1 MLLATHNGIGLFNP
15 ETGECTKLLTD
26 SKLNNRQIIDMH
38 LDKHNNLWFSY
49 YLGLV
54 KYNIATHKRD
64 EYFVPNTSEKVI
76 GSNLINVL
84 FEDKKGNIWAGSS
97 GDGIFLYQPETNT
110 FKSFN
115 SQNSD
120 LINDYILDINES
132 LSGYLL
138 IASNQGFSRFDM
150 ENERFYNYNKQ
161 NGFPMTALNPYGLFV
176 AHDNEIFLSGPK
188 MMISFFEKELNSYVK
203 PYQLN
208 FTSLEVNNKLILPND
223 GSGILSESIL
233 YQPQITLNHNHS
245 IITVNFS
252 LSNYVSVLRNRIY
265 YKLEG
270 FDKDWMSAGYRKGI
284 TYTNLN
290 PGKYT
295 LVIKSQREGIK
306 EARLLIIVLPSW
318 YETWW
323 AYLIYTIVTISLLWY
338 LIQNYNSRIKL
349 RESLKYEKKHIEDLE
364 ALNQSKL
371 RFFTNIS
378 HEFRTPL
385 TLIVG
390 QVETLLQVQTFTPNI
405 YNKVLGIYKN
415 SLQLRELITELLD
428 FRKQEQGHMK
438 IKVSQHNLVNF
449 LYENYLLFLEYAS
462 SKQINFKFNKQKD
475 DIEVWYDQK
484 QMQKVINNLL
494 SNAVKHTK
502 AEDTISINV
511 SQEKDHVIIEI
522 KDTGTGIAAAE
533 IDKIFDRF
541 YQTEHLNSLNTGAGT
556 GIGLAL
562 TKGIVELHHGTIR
575 VESEPGKGSSFIIT
589 LKLGKEHFTEEQI
602 AKDDTETIQQT
613 ETIVPSVEIIPD
625 SEWKEEDN
633 KRIEDAKMLIVE
645 DNESIKQ
652 MLVGIFETF
661 YQVSTASDG
670 VEALEMIQKDMPSI
684 ILSDVVMPRMSGT
697 ELCKQIKTDF
707 NTCHIPVV
715 LLTARTAIEH
725 NIEGLK
731 IGADDYIT
739 KPFNTNLLI
748 SRCNNL
754 VNSRRLLQ
762 EKFSKQPQAF
772 AQMLATNPMD
782 KEMLD
787 RAMAIIERHLDNTD
801 FNVNIFAREMGMAR
815 TNLFTKLKAV
825 TGQTPNDFILS
836 IRLKKG
842 AVMLRNNPELN
853 ITEISDRIGFSSSRY
868 FSKCFKE
875 IYHVSPL
882 AYRKGEESEEEGDG
896 EETD

>member
-1 MLLATHNGIGLFNP
+1 
-15 ETGECTKLLTD
+15 
-26 SKLNNRQIIDMH
+26 
-38 LDKHNNLWFSY
+38 
-49 YLGLV
+49 
-54 KYNIATHKRD
+54 
-64 EYFVPNTSEKVI
+64 
-76 GSNLINVL
+76 
-84 FEDKKGNIWAGSS
+84 
-97 GDGIFLYQPETNT
+97 
-110 FKSFN
+110 
-115 SQNSD
+115 
-120 LINDYILDINES
+120 
-132 LSGYLL
+132 
-138 IASNQGFSRFDM
+138 
-150 ENERFYNYNKQ
+150 
-161 NGFPMTALNPYGLFV
+161 
-176 AHDNEIFLSGPK
+176 
-188 MMISFFEKELNSYVK
+188 
-203 PYQLN
+203 
-208 FTSLEVNNKLILPND
+208 
-223 GSGILSESIL
+223 
-233 YQPQITLNHNHS
+233 
-245 IITVNFS
+245 
-252 LSNYVSVLRNRIY
+252 
-265 YKLEG
+265 
-270 FDKDWMSAGYRKGI
+270 
-284 TYTNLN
+284 
-290 PGKYT
+290 
-295 LVIKSQREGIK
+295 
-306 EARLLIIVLPSW
+306 
-318 YETWW
+318 
-323 AYLIYTIVTISLLWY
+323 
-338 LIQNYNSRIKL
+338 
-349 RESLKYEKKHIEDLE
+349 
-364 ALNQSKL
+364 
-371 RFFTNIS
+371 
-378 HEFRTPL
+378 
-385 TLIVG
+385 
-390 QVETLLQVQTFTPNI
+390 
-405 YNKVLGIYKN
+405 
-415 SLQLRELITELLD
+415 
-428 FRKQEQGHMK
+428 MK
-438 IKVSQHNLVNF
+438 IKVSRHNLVNF

-462 SKQINFKFNKQKD
+462 SKQINFKFNKQSD

-484 QMQKVINNLL
+484 QMQKVVNNLL
-494 SNAVKHTK
+494 SNALKHTK

-511 SQEKDHVIIEI
+511 SQEDKYVIIEI

-541 YQTEHLNSLNTGAGT
+541 YQTERLDSLNTGAGT

-562 TKGIVELHHGTIR
+562 TKGIIELHHGTIR
-575 VESEPGKGSSFIIT
+575 VESEPGKGSRFIIT
-589 LKLGKEHFTEEQI
+589 LKSGNQHFTEEQI
-602 AKDDTETIQQT
+602 IRDNADANIQQPP
-613 ETIVPSVEIIPD
+613 ETIVPTVEILPD

-661 YQVSTASDG
+661 YQVTTASDG
-670 VEALEMIQKDMPSI
+670 VEALDIIQKDMPSI

-697 ELCKQIKTDF
+697 ELCKQVKTDF

-715 LLTARTAIEH
+715 LLTARTAVEH

-787 RAMAIIERHLDNTD
+787 RAMAIIEQHLDNTD

-882 AYRKGEESEEEGDG
+882 AYRKGEEKEEEGN
-896 EETD
+896 EETDQ

>member
-1 MLLATHNGIGLFNP
+1 MFSIEYATSNFIP
-15 ETGECTKLLTD
+15 A
-26 SKLNNRQIIDMH
+26 NR
-38 LDKHNNLWFSY
+38 
-49 YLGLV
+49 
-54 KYNIATHKRD
+54 
-64 EYFVPNTSEKVI
+64 
-76 GSNLINVL
+76 
-84 FEDKKGNIWAGSS
+84 
-97 GDGIFLYQPETNT
+97 
-110 FKSFN
+110 
-115 SQNSD
+115 
-120 LINDYILDINES
+120 
-132 LSGYLL
+132 
-138 IASNQGFSRFDM
+138 
-150 ENERFYNYNKQ
+150 
-161 NGFPMTALNPYGLFV
+161 
-176 AHDNEIFLSGPK
+176 NEIV
-188 MMISFFEKELNSYVK
+188 Y
-203 PYQLN
+203 
-208 FTSLEVNNKLILPND
+208 
-223 GSGILSESIL
+223 
-233 YQPQITLNHNHS
+233 
-245 IITVNFS
+245 
-252 LSNYVSVLRNRIY
+252 R
-265 YKLEG
+265 LEG
-270 FDKDWMSAGYRKGI
+270 FSDEWNHTDRKQTLI

-295 LVIKSQREGIK
+295 LVIKSDGDGIE
-306 EARLLIIVLPSW
+306 EARLLIRVLPPW

-323 AYLIYTIVTISLLWY
+323 AYLIYTICTVSLLWY

-405 YNKVLGIYKN
+405 YHKILGIYKN

-438 IKVSQHNLVNF
+438 IKVSRHNLVNF

-462 SKQINFKFNKQKD
+462 SKQINFKFNKQSD

-484 QMQKVINNLL
+484 QMQKVVNNLL
-494 SNAVKHTK
+494 SNALKHTK

-511 SQEKDHVIIEI
+511 SQEDKYVIIEI

-541 YQTEHLNSLNTGAGT
+541 YQTERLDSLNTGAGT

-562 TKGIVELHHGTIR
+562 TKGIIELHHGTIR
-575 VESEPGKGSSFIIT
+575 VESEPGKGSRFIIT
-589 LKLGKEHFTEEQI
+589 LKSGNQHFTEEQI
-602 AKDDTETIQQT
+602 IRDNTDTNIQQQP
-613 ETIVPSVEIIPD
+613 ETIVPTVEILPD

-652 MLVGIFETF
+652 MLAGIFETF
-661 YQVSTASDG
+661 YQVTTASDG
-670 VEALEMIQKDMPSI
+670 VEALDIIQKDMPSI

-715 LLTARTAIEH
+715 LLTARTAVEH

-762 EKFSKQPQAF
+762 EKFSKQPQ
-772 AQMLATNPMD
+772 LLPRCLPLTRWIKKCWTVPWPSSNSTW
-782 KEMLD
+782 
-787 RAMAIIERHLDNTD
+787 II
-801 FNVNIFAREMGMAR
+801 R
-815 TNLFTKLKAV
+815 TLMST
-825 TGQTPNDFILS
+825 
-836 IRLKKG
+836 
-842 AVMLRNNPELN
+842 
-853 ITEISDRIGFSSSRY
+853 SS
-868 FSKCFKE
+868 
-875 IYHVSPL
+875 P
-882 AYRKGEESEEEGDG
+882 
-896 EETD
+896 

>member
-1 MLLATHNGIGLFNP
+1 MP
-15 ETGECTKLLTD
+15 
-26 SKLNNRQIIDMH
+26 
-38 LDKHNNLWFSY
+38 
-49 YLGLV
+49 
-54 KYNIATHKRD
+54 
-64 EYFVPNTSEKVI
+64 P
-76 GSNLINVL
+76 
-84 FEDKKGNIWAGSS
+84 
-97 GDGIFLYQPETNT
+97 
-110 FKSFN
+110 
-115 SQNSD
+115 
-120 LINDYILDINES
+120 
-132 LSGYLL
+132 
-138 IASNQGFSRFDM
+138 
-150 ENERFYNYNKQ
+150 
-161 NGFPMTALNPYGLFV
+161 
-176 AHDNEIFLSGPK
+176 
-188 MMISFFEKELNSYVK
+188 
-203 PYQLN
+203 
-208 FTSLEVNNKLILPND
+208 
-223 GSGILSESIL
+223 
-233 YQPQITLNHNHS
+233 
-245 IITVNFS
+245 
-252 LSNYVSVLRNRIY
+252 
-265 YKLEG
+265 
-270 FDKDWMSAGYRKGI
+270 
-284 TYTNLN
+284 
-290 PGKYT
+290 
-295 LVIKSQREGIK
+295 
-306 EARLLIIVLPSW
+306 W

-323 AYLIYTIVTISLLWY
+323 AYLIYTICTVSLLWY

-405 YNKVLGIYKN
+405 YNKILGIYKN

-438 IKVSQHNLVNF
+438 IKVSRHNLVNF

-462 SKQINFKFNKQKD
+462 SKQINFKFNKQSD

-484 QMQKVINNLL
+484 QMQKVVNNLL
-494 SNAVKHTK
+494 SNALKHTK

-511 SQEKDHVIIEI
+511 SQENHSVIIEI

-541 YQTEHLNSLNTGAGT
+541 YQTERLDSLNTGTGT

-562 TKGIVELHHGTIR
+562 TKGIIELHHGTIR

-589 LKLGKEHFTEEQI
+589 LKLGNKHFTDEQI
-602 AKDDTETIQQT
+602 VQESTDDSIRQQPETF
-613 ETIVPSVEIIPD
+613 VPSVEILPD
-625 SEWKEEDN
+625 SGWKEEEN

-652 MLVGIFETF
+652 MLVSIFETF
-661 YQVSTASDG
+661 YQVTTASDG
-670 VEALEMIQKDMPSI
+670 EEAMELIQKDMPSI

-715 LLTARTAIEH
+715 LLTARTAVEH

-868 FSKCFKE
+868 FSKCFKAQVGMTPTE
-875 IYHVSPL
+875 
-882 AYRKGEESEEEGDG
+882 YREKVGR
-896 EETD
+896 